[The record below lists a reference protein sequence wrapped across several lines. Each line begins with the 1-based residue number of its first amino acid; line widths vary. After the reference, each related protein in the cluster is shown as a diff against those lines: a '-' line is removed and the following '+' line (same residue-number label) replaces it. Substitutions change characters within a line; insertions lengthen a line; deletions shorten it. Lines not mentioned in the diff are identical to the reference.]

1 VNAGQRPAPGYA
13 DNSGR
18 YGEPSANARE
28 KPANERVR
36 PADPAGET
44 QAARQR
50 RELILYLLAGA
61 AALEFMS
68 ASGALLYAF
77 VNGYTGPDGRFVFS
91 FPLIPFSAAAL
102 LIPALLLLFV
112 HLADVGLFRERNRAS
127 ATATDSA
134 GTLRAGG
141 EGAGG
146 QAAADAE
153 AWEAL
158 LPERPARLFRI
169 LRGVPAVALLVG
181 IILLG
186 AALLTLDSVLD
197 ALGRLASVFA
207 PHAEMLLVCLSVLVC
222 FAVAGVLL
230 LRYRTRKMQE
240 EYAFRREV
248 LEKTGVIIV
257 EKGSRALP
265 PGGIEVVP
273 QILPA
278 LESERP
284 ALPPAPEDVK
294 AEL

>member
-1 VNAGQRPAPGYA
+1 VPGYA
-13 DNSGR
+13 DNHGR
-18 YGEPSANARE
+18 QGARPADARE
-28 KPANERVR
+28 KPANERAR

-44 QAARQR
+44 PAARRR

-61 AALEFMS
+61 AALEFML

-91 FPLIPFSAAAL
+91 FPLLPFSAAAL
-102 LIPALLLLFV
+102 LVPALLLLFV
-112 HLADVGLFRERNRAS
+112 HLADVGLFRGRNRAS
-127 ATATDSA
+127 ATAADAA
-134 GTLRAGG
+134 GTLRAGR
-141 EGAGG
+141 ESAGG
-146 QAAADAE
+146 QAAPDAE
-153 AWEAL
+153 AWEEL

-186 AALLTLDSVLD
+186 AALLTLDSVLG
-197 ALGRLASVFA
+197 ALGQLASVFA
-207 PHAEMLLVCLSVLVC
+207 PHAEMLLVCLSILAC

-230 LRYRTRKMQE
+230 LRYRTRKMRE

-278 LESERP
+278 VESERP
-284 ALPPAPEDVK
+284 ALPPAPEDK
-294 AEL
+294 QFES